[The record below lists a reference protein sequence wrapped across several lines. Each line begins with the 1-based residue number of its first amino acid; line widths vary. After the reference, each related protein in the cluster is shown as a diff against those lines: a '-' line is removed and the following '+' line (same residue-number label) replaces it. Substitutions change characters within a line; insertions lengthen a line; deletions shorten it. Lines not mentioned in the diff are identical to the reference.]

1 MAGHSKWSKIKRK
14 KGATDTKRSQM
25 FSRISKEITV
35 AVKENG
41 NPDPTMN
48 ARLRLAIQNAKG
60 VNMSK
65 EVIERAISKGEKDE
79 STYEFLTF
87 EGYAP
92 GGVAIFIECLSDN
105 NNRTVGA
112 VRSIFTK
119 YNGSLGVNGSLSFIF
134 TRKGMFEIA
143 KKAISISIDELELEL
158 IDAGL
163 EEIEQ
168 DETSITLVCALDDF
182 GNMQKKLEELSIEAT
197 NAELRRV
204 PLSTTQLNID
214 DALKVIKLIDA
225 FDECEDV
232 SMVYH
237 NLEMTDELA
246 KAIEEL

>member
-65 EVIERAISKGEKDE
+65 DVIERAISKGEKDE

-92 GGVAIFIECLSDN
+92 GGVAVFIECLSDN

-143 KKAISISIDELELEL
+143 KKAISINIDELELEL

-197 NAELRRV
+197 NAELKQV
-204 PLSTTQLNID
+204 PLSTTKLNVD

-237 NLEMTDELA
+237 NLEMTDELV

>member
-1 MAGHSKWSKIKRK
+1 MSGHSKWSKIKRK

-25 FSRISKEITV
+25 FSRMSKEITI
-35 AVKENG
+35 AVKEG
-41 NPDPTMN
+41 GSTDPDMN

-60 VNMSK
+60 GNMSK
-65 EVIERAISKGEKDE
+65 DVIERAISKGEKDE
-79 STYEFLTF
+79 SNYEFLTF

-105 NNRTVGA
+105 NNRTVSA

-119 YNGSLGVNGSLSFIF
+119 HNGSLGTNGSLSFIF
-134 TRKGMFEIA
+134 TRKGIFEIS
-143 KKAISISIDELELEL
+143 KETISIDMDELELEL

-168 DETSITLVCALDDF
+168 DETSITLTCALDDF
-182 GNMQKKLEELSIEAT
+182 GSMQKKLEELSIEAT
-197 NAELRRV
+197 NAELKRI
-204 PLSTTQLNID
+204 PQTTTKLDIHE
-214 DALKVIKLIDA
+214 AKKVLRIIDA

-237 NLEMTDELA
+237 NLEMTDELEQ
-246 KAIEEL
+246 AIEEL

>member
-14 KGATDTKRSQM
+14 KGATDKKRSQM

>member
-1 MAGHSKWSKIKRK
+1 MAGPSKWSKIKRK

>member
-14 KGATDTKRSQM
+14 KGETDTKRSQM

-65 EVIERAISKGEKDE
+65 DVIERAISKGEKDE

-92 GGVAIFIECLSDN
+92 GGVAVFIECLSDN

-143 KKAISISIDELELEL
+143 KKAISINIDELELEL